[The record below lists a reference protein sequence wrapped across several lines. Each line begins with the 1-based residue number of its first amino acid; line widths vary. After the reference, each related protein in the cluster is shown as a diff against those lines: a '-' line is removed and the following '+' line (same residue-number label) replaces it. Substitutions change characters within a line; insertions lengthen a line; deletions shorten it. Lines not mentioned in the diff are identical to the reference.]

1 MANDSSLPL
10 VLVVQRLYNSIR
22 EFVLADINQLI
33 GNTIIGGKIN
43 GSTISGT
50 IPSTALPLTTEGDIL
65 IYKNGALQRL
75 GIGTAGQL
83 LTVVSGY
90 PAWVTGT
97 STPTSNNVFVDDN
110 GVPATLQ
117 DNAGV
122 PNTLNSD

>member
-1 MANDSSLPL
+1 MSTGDLPL
-10 VLVVQRLYNSIR
+10 KLQITRLYNALR
-22 EFVLADINQLI
+22 EWLLDDIKQIL
-33 GNTIIGGKIN
+33 GNTIIGGKLN

-97 STPTSNNVFVDDN
+97 STPTSNTVFVDDN

-117 DNAGV
+117 DNAGT